1 MRRLLFIVVVAC
13 ATVPAVS
20 PGVAHAATP
29 CYKRAIADWSDNGV
43 IDKHYSAACLRK
55 AIKHAPEDLRD
66 YSSIIDDLNAALLG
80 GVTLKNGTNNGSG
93 NGSGPGPGATG
104 STGSTG
110 SSQQKAAAAQR
121 RAEKTVPHAGS
132 AQSIP
137 ASDRSLPLPL
147 LILAG
152 IALAG
157 LLAAATPPLI
167 KRYRSRFMRPRPA
180 PGSVRHPS

>member
-1 MRRLLFIVVVAC
+1 MRRLLFMVVAAC
-13 ATVPAVS
+13 ALAPAVS
-20 PGVAHAATP
+20 PGIAHAATP

-43 IDKHYSAACLRK
+43 INGHYSAACLRM
-55 AIKHAPEDLRD
+55 AIKKTPEDLRD
-66 YSSIIDDLNAALLG
+66 YTSIIDDINAALLG
-80 GVTLKNGTNNGSG
+80 GVTLKNGTNNS
-93 NGSGPGPGATG
+93 NGSGPGPSSTHG
-104 STGSTG
+104 SQT
-110 SSQQKAAAAQR
+110 SQQQAKAAQR
-121 RAEKTVPHAGS
+121 RAEQAVPHAGT

-137 ASDRSLPLPL
+137 NSSRSLPLPL

-167 KRYRSRFMRPRPA
+167 KRYRSRFPRPRPA

>member
-20 PGVAHAATP
+20 PAVAHAATP

-43 IDKHYSAACLRK
+43 INGHYSAACLRK
-55 AIKHAPEDLRD
+55 AIKNTPEDLRD

-80 GVTLKNGTNNGSG
+80 GVTVKNGTNTG
-93 NGSGPGPGATG
+93 GPGPGATG
-104 STGSTG
+104 STPT
-110 SSQQKAAAAQR
+110 SQQQAAAAAAAKR
-121 RAEKTVPHAGS
+121 RAENTVPHAGT

-157 LLAAATPPLI
+157 LLAAAVPPLI
-167 KRYRSRFMRPRPA
+167 KRYRNRFPRPRPA
-180 PGSVRHPS
+180 SGSVRHPS

>member
-1 MRRLLFIVVVAC
+1 MRRLLFIVVAAC
-13 ATVPAVS
+13 ALVPAVS
-20 PGVAHAATP
+20 PASAEAATP

-43 IDKHYSAACLRK
+43 INGHYSAACLRK
-55 AIKHAPEDLRD
+55 AIKKTPEDLRD
-66 YSSIIDDLNAALLG
+66 YSSIIDDINAALLG
-80 GVTLKNGTNNGSG
+80 DVTLKNGTNNS
-93 NGSGPGPGATG
+93 NGSGPGPGPN
-104 STGSTG
+104 STGG
-110 SSQQKAAAAQR
+110 SQTSQQQAKAAKR
-121 RAEKTVPHAGS
+121 RAEKTVPHAGT

-137 ASDRSLPLPL
+137 ESDRSLPLPL

-167 KRYRSRFMRPRPA
+167 KRYRSRFPRPRPA